1 MRVIQ
6 IAPVARATPVRPV
19 ADLVQVAKVRAETAR
34 AEKEAPRVVG
44 SKGLPMPQRIVP
56 EMPAMAEATGL
67 TTRVDLT
74 ATTVA
79 ETILPIELETLATIE
94 AQVPLATA
102 AGTTRPIAEA

>member
-6 IAPVARATPVRPV
+6 IVPVARATQARPV
-19 ADLVQVAKVRAETAR
+19 ADLVQVAKARAETAR
-34 AEKEAPRVVG
+34 AEKEAPLTVG
-44 SKGLPMPQRIVP
+44 SKEPPMPQRIVP
-56 EMPAMAEATGL
+56 EMPAIAEATGPK
-67 TTRVDLT
+67 TRGDLT